1 MEQLLQD
8 FRYSLRVLRQ
18 QPAFTFAAVAAL
30 ALGIGATT
38 AVFSVVNA
46 VLLKP
51 MPYPEAERIVMFQNT
66 SPQGTGGGSSPAKF
80 GHWSRQTSVVQDP
93 AAFRNVTV
101 NYTGTDT
108 PEQLVSGNVSQ
119 NFFRLWGARVALGR
133 TFSAEEDLPNGPRA
147 AVLSN
152 GWWKRAF
159 GGDPKIVGKTIL
171 LSGDP

>member
-1 MEQLLQD
+1 MSPRAERGVCTCRSLASLGMTISLAPAFVEQLLQD

-51 MPYPEAERIVMFQNT
+51 MPYPDAERIVMFENVF
-66 SPQGTGGGSSPAKF
+66 PQGTGGGASPAKF
-80 GHWSRQTSVVQDP
+80 AHWSRQTSVIQDP

-101 NYTGTDT
+101 NFTGTDT
-108 PEQLVSGNVSQ
+108 PEQL
-119 NFFRLWGARVALGR
+119 
-133 TFSAEEDLPNGPRA
+133 
-147 AVLSN
+147 
-152 GWWKRAF
+152 
-159 GGDPKIVGKTIL
+159 
-171 LSGDP
+171 